1 MSSLTGL
8 SGWKRTALG
17 IVCMAVLRYFSA
29 PKSLGR
35 GLATVAIAVGSL
47 VLVFEVI
54 SGITSKKGF
63 GQ

>member
-1 MSSLTGL
+1 MSSLIGL
-8 SGWKRTALG
+8 SGCKRTVLG
-17 IVCMAVLRYFSA
+17 IVCMAVLWYFSS

-35 GLATVAIAVGSL
+35 GPATVAIALGLL

-54 SGITSKKGF
+54 SGIASKKGS